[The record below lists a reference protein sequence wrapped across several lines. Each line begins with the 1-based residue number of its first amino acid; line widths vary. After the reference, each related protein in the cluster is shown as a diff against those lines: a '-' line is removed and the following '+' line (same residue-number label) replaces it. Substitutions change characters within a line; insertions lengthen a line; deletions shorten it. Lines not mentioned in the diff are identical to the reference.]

1 MKIWSLSADG
11 KFIQLLEIDSNC
23 HYNPKAQARIN
34 YGFVYLNTCSD
45 LANAAADQLPQL
57 SLVAAAKSVGG
68 GGASSSLSPPPPPPP
83 SDRSAS
89 SSLFSSAPAHQHIYS
104 TSLATVLIFGHLIVW
119 HT

>member
-45 LANAAADQLPQL
+45 PANAAAADQLPQL

-68 GGASSSLSPPPPPPP
+68 GGGASSSLSPPP
-83 SDRSAS
+83 SDRTAS